1 MLESIIAVVSAVIIY
16 ILKRKLSHEQDKTKQ
31 LEDRIQDAAEAIV
44 KGDEN
49 QVNHNLAAVLNR
61 LQNQSG
67 GNSSR
72 QGSSENESK

>member
-16 ILKRKLSHEQDKTKQ
+16 ILKRKLEYEQDKTRQ

-49 QVNHNLAAVLNR
+49 QVNHNLAAVLDR

-67 GNSSR
+67 GNPSG

>member
-31 LEDRIQDAAEAIV
+31 LENRIQDAAAAIV

-49 QVNHNLAAVLNR
+49 QVNHNLAAVLDR

-67 GNSSR
+67 GNSSG

>member
-16 ILKRKLSHEQDKTKQ
+16 ILKRKLAYEQDKTRQ

-44 KGDEN
+44 EGDEN
-49 QVNHNLAAVLNR
+49 QVNHNLAAVLDR

-67 GNSSR
+67 DNPSG